1 MSLFSSFFGNSNKQY
16 NLDKQPMYDRTLV
29 VIVFLL
35 LTIGL
40 IIVYS
45 ASIEVASVNFHN
57 EYHHI
62 IRQFIHVVIGIVA
75 MFIVANITVERINS
89 LCLNWLLYGSIV
101 LCIIVLFVGK
111 DINGAKR
118 WLSLGFFNFQPS
130 ELLKFVWIVYLSGY
144 VSRHYSQLQSIVP
157 FFKPFLLL
165 LLILIVLYF
174 QKDFGS
180 IFLVC
185 VFSFTII
192 FLCGG
197 RFRYL
202 ISLFCLGVIILSPV
216 VLFSSYRMGRILS
229 FMEPFAPENILREAY
244 QLCYSLMAYGQ
255 ADIWGKGLGN
265 SIVKMSYLP
274 EPHTDFIIS
283 IWAEETGIIGV
294 AVVIILEFMLIA
306 KCTAMGLEALR
317 CQYNKNILHGFIA
330 IGTGIWFLCQTFINV
345 GMSMALVP
353 TKGLTLPF
361 VSYGGSSLIIMLMA
375 VGVLIRISFERRV
388 AYKEVMLSNSK
399 HNQQI
404 KRKRVSAKELE
415 NDEKSEVI
423 STKIAQDNA
432 KSEGDYIVSNTEDSF
447 GFESNANKN
456 NDDSRQEKL
465 NDDLV
470 DNKPINETI
479 DVKDDKQSSNKKSKK
494 ATRFLG
500 LKKDRKIKSNK
511 NLDKNKSTILDDIEN
526 NINSDEKKV
535 DSLSEAISE
544 DKEIID
550 FKFEK

>member
-40 IIVYS
+40 VIVYS
-45 ASIEVASVNFHN
+45 ASIEVATVKFHN

-101 LCIIVLFVGK
+101 LCIIVIFVGK

-165 LLILIVLYF
+165 LSILIVLYF

-202 ISLFCLGVIILSPV
+202 ISLFCLGVILLSPV
-216 VLFSSYRMGRILS
+216 VLFSSYRKGRILS
-229 FMEPFAPENILREAY
+229 FMEPFAPENIFGEAY

-330 IGTGIWFLCQTFINV
+330 IGTGVWFLCQTFINI

-375 VGVLIRISFERRV
+375 IGVLIRISFERRV

-404 KRKRVSAKELE
+404 KRKRVNGKELE
-415 NDEKSEVI
+415 GDKNTNAVSKKI
-423 STKIAQDNA
+423 SKNNEEIEDRT
-432 KSEGDYIVSNTEDSF
+432 TEDGL
-447 GFESNANKN
+447 GFESSANKN
-456 NDDSRQEKL
+456 CVDGHEKF
-465 NDDLV
+465 NEDID
-470 DNKPINETI
+470 DNKIVNKSI
-479 DVKDDKQSSNKKSKK
+479 DVKDDKQPLNKKAKK
-494 ATRFLG
+494 STRILG
-500 LKKDRKIKSNK
+500 LKKDRKAKLSK
-511 NLDKNKSTILDDIEN
+511 NIVNNKSTKFNEVDNDEN
-526 NINSDEKKV
+526 KHSDEKKV
-535 DSLSEAISE
+535 NSLSEAISE

>member
-35 LTIGL
+35 LSIGL
-40 IIVYS
+40 VIVYS
-45 ASIEVASVNFHN
+45 ASIEVATVKFHN

-165 LLILIVLYF
+165 LSILIVLYF

-202 ISLFCLGVIILSPV
+202 ISLFCLGVIILTPV
-216 VLFSSYRMGRILS
+216 VLFSSYRKGRILS
-229 FMEPFAPENILREAY
+229 FMEPFAPENIFREAY

-330 IGTGIWFLCQTFINV
+330 IGTGVWFLCQTFINI

-375 VGVLIRISFERRV
+375 IGVLIRISFERRV

-404 KRKRVSAKELE
+404 KRKRVNGKELE
-415 NDEKSEVI
+415 GDKNSNAVSKKI
-423 STKIAQDNA
+423 SKNNEEIEDRT
-432 KSEGDYIVSNTEDSF
+432 TEDGL
-447 GFESNANKN
+447 GFESSANKN
-456 NDDSRQEKL
+456 SVDGHEKF
-465 NDDLV
+465 NEDID
-470 DNKPINETI
+470 DNKLVNKSV
-479 DVKDDKQSSNKKSKK
+479 DVKDDKQSLNKKNKKS
-494 ATRFLG
+494 TRILG
-500 LKKDRKIKSNK
+500 LKKDRKAKLSK
-511 NLDKNKSTILDDIEN
+511 NIVNNKSTKFNDVDNDDN
-526 NINSDEKKV
+526 KHSDEKKV
-535 DSLSEAISE
+535 NSLSEAISE

>member
-40 IIVYS
+40 VIVYS
-45 ASIEVASVNFHN
+45 ASIEVATVKFHN

-165 LLILIVLYF
+165 LSILIVLYF

-202 ISLFCLGVIILSPV
+202 ISLFCLGVILLSPV
-216 VLFSSYRMGRILS
+216 VLFSSYRKGRILS
-229 FMEPFAPENILREAY
+229 FMEPFAPENIFGEAY

-330 IGTGIWFLCQTFINV
+330 IGTGVWFLCQTFINI

-375 VGVLIRISFERRV
+375 IGVLIRISFERRV

-404 KRKRVSAKELE
+404 KRKRVNGKELE
-415 NDEKSEVI
+415 GDKNSNAVSKKI
-423 STKIAQDNA
+423 SKNNEEIEDRT
-432 KSEGDYIVSNTEDSF
+432 TEDGL
-447 GFESNANKN
+447 GFESSANKN
-456 NDDSRQEKL
+456 CVDGHEKF
-465 NDDLV
+465 NEDID
-470 DNKPINETI
+470 DNKIVNKSI
-479 DVKDDKQSSNKKSKK
+479 DVKDDKQPLNKKAKK
-494 ATRFLG
+494 STRILG
-500 LKKDRKIKSNK
+500 LKKDRKAKLSK
-511 NLDKNKSTILDDIEN
+511 NIVNNKSTKFNEVDNDEN
-526 NINSDEKKV
+526 KHSDEKKV
-535 DSLSEAISE
+535 NSLSEAISE

>member
-40 IIVYS
+40 VIVYS
-45 ASIEVASVNFHN
+45 ASIEVATVKFHN

-165 LLILIVLYF
+165 LSILLVLYF

-202 ISLFCLGVIILSPV
+202 ISLFCLGVILLSPV
-216 VLFSSYRMGRILS
+216 VLFSSYRKGRILS
-229 FMEPFAPENILREAY
+229 FMEPFAPENIFGEAY

-330 IGTGIWFLCQTFINV
+330 IGTGVWFLCQTFINI

-375 VGVLIRISFERRV
+375 IGVLIRISFERRV

-404 KRKRVSAKELE
+404 KRKRVNGKELE
-415 NDEKSEVI
+415 GDKNSNAVSKKI
-423 STKIAQDNA
+423 SKNNEEIEDRT
-432 KSEGDYIVSNTEDSF
+432 TEDDL
-447 GFESNANKN
+447 GFESSANKN
-456 NDDSRQEKL
+456 SVDGHEKF
-465 NDDLV
+465 NEDID
-470 DNKPINETI
+470 DNKLVNKSV
-479 DVKDDKQSSNKKSKK
+479 DVKDDKQSINKKNKKS
-494 ATRFLG
+494 TRILG
-500 LKKDRKIKSNK
+500 LKKDRKAKLSK
-511 NLDKNKSTILDDIEN
+511 NIVNNKSTKFNDVDNDEN
-526 NINSDEKKV
+526 KHNDEKKV
-535 DSLSEAISE
+535 NSLSEAISE

>member
-40 IIVYS
+40 VIVYS
-45 ASIEVASVNFHN
+45 ASIEVATVKFHN

-101 LCIIVLFVGK
+101 LCIIVIFVGK

-165 LLILIVLYF
+165 LSILIVLYF

-202 ISLFCLGVIILSPV
+202 ISLFCLGVILLSPV
-216 VLFSSYRMGRILS
+216 VLFSSYRKGRILS
-229 FMEPFAPENILREAY
+229 FMEPFAPENIFGEAY

-330 IGTGIWFLCQTFINV
+330 IGTGVWFLCQTFINI

-375 VGVLIRISFERRV
+375 IGVLIRISFERRV

-404 KRKRVSAKELE
+404 KRKRVNGKELE
-415 NDEKSEVI
+415 GDKNSNAVSKKI
-423 STKIAQDNA
+423 SKNNEEIEDRT
-432 KSEGDYIVSNTEDSF
+432 TEDGL
-447 GFESNANKN
+447 GFESSANKN
-456 NDDSRQEKL
+456 CVDGHEKF
-465 NDDLV
+465 NEDID
-470 DNKPINETI
+470 DNKIVNKSI
-479 DVKDDKQSSNKKSKK
+479 DVKDDKQPLNKKAKK
-494 ATRFLG
+494 STRILG
-500 LKKDRKIKSNK
+500 LKKDRKAKLSK
-511 NLDKNKSTILDDIEN
+511 NIVNNKSTKFNEVDNDEN
-526 NINSDEKKV
+526 KHSDEKKV
-535 DSLSEAISE
+535 NSLSEAISE

>member
-1 MSLFSSFFGNSNKQY
+1 
-16 NLDKQPMYDRTLV
+16 MYDRTLV

-40 IIVYS
+40 VIVYS
-45 ASIEVASVNFHN
+45 ASIEVATVKFHN

-165 LLILIVLYF
+165 LSILIVLYF

-202 ISLFCLGVIILSPV
+202 ISLFCLGVILLSPV
-216 VLFSSYRMGRILS
+216 VLFSSYRKGRILS
-229 FMEPFAPENILREAY
+229 FMEPFAPENIFGEAY

-330 IGTGIWFLCQTFINV
+330 IGTGVWFLCQTFINI

-375 VGVLIRISFERRV
+375 IGVLIRISFERRV

-404 KRKRVSAKELE
+404 KRKRVNGKELE
-415 NDEKSEVI
+415 GDKNSNAVSKKI
-423 STKIAQDNA
+423 SKNNEEIEDRT
-432 KSEGDYIVSNTEDSF
+432 TEDGL
-447 GFESNANKN
+447 GFESSANKN
-456 NDDSRQEKL
+456 CVDGHEKF
-465 NDDLV
+465 NEDID
-470 DNKPINETI
+470 DNKIVNKSI
-479 DVKDDKQSSNKKSKK
+479 DVKDDKQPLNKKAKK
-494 ATRFLG
+494 STRILG
-500 LKKDRKIKSNK
+500 LKKDRKAKLSK
-511 NLDKNKSTILDDIEN
+511 NIVNNKSTKFNEVDNDEN
-526 NINSDEKKV
+526 KHSDEKKV
-535 DSLSEAISE
+535 NSLSEAISE